1 MGLFSILSIDKR
13 RHLVKLLSYGLIG
26 VIGTLIHFS
35 ILVLLVEL
43 FHLEPVLSSSI
54 GFIVTVIVSFYLN
67 RRFTFR
73 TKSSNTTV
81 TFIKYTVVSC
91 SGFILNSAI
100 MYCSVHILSL
110 HYSIAQVI
118 VVVLLPISNFLLN
131 NYWTF
136 RESKEGL
143 EA

>member
-1 MGLFSILSIDKR
+1 MGIYSKLRLDKSHVLKLFLYGIIG
-13 RHLVKLLSYGLIG
+13 LV
-26 VIGTLIHFS
+26 GTLIHFS
-35 ILVLLVEL
+35 VLVLLVEL

-73 TKSSNTTV
+73 TKSNQTTV

-91 SGFILNSAI
+91 SGFILNSVI
-100 MYCSVHILSL
+100 MYGAVHILSL
-110 HYSIAQVI
+110 HYSIAQAI
-118 VVVLLPISNFLLN
+118 VVAVLPISNFLLN

-136 RESKEGL
+136 KESKEGL

>member
-1 MGLFSILSIDKR
+1 MGIFTKLSMDK
-13 RHLVKLLSYGLIG
+13 RHLVKLFSYGMIG
-26 VIGTLIHFS
+26 LVGTLIHFS
-35 ILVLLVEL
+35 VLVFLVEV
-43 FHLEPVLSSSI
+43 FHIEPVLSSSI

-73 TKSSNTTV
+73 TTSSKTTV
-81 TFIKYTVVSC
+81 AFIKYTVVSC
-91 SGFILNSAI
+91 LGFILNSVI
-100 MYCSVHILSL
+100 MYGSVHILSL

-131 NYWTF
+131 NFWTF
-136 RESKEGL
+136 RESKESL

>member
-1 MGLFSILSIDKR
+1 MRIYSKLFSYGIIG
-13 RHLVKLLSYGLIG
+13 LV
-26 VIGTLIHFS
+26 GTLTHFS

-43 FHLEPVLSSSI
+43 FHLEPVISSSI

-73 TKSSNTTV
+73 TKSNQTTT
-81 TFIKYTVVSC
+81 TFIKYSVVSC

-100 MYCSVHILSL
+100 MYSSVHIFSL
-110 HYSIAQVI
+110 HYSIAQAI
-118 VVVLLPISNFLLN
+118 VVVVLPISNFLLN
-131 NYWTF
+131 NFWTF

>member
-1 MGLFSILSIDKR
+1 MRIYSKLRLHKSHVAKLFSYGIIG
-13 RHLVKLLSYGLIG
+13 LV
-26 VIGTLIHFS
+26 GTLIHFS

-73 TKSSNTTV
+73 TKSNQTTA
-81 TFIKYTVVSC
+81 TFIKYSIVSC
-91 SGFILNSAI
+91 SGFILNSVI
-100 MYCSVHILSL
+100 MYSSVHILSL
-110 HYSIAQVI
+110 HYSIAQAIVVI
-118 VVVLLPISNFLLN
+118 VLPISNFLLN
-131 NYWTF
+131 NFWTF
-136 RESKEGL
+136 REPKEGL

>member
-1 MGLFSILSIDKR
+1 MGIFSTISRDKK
-13 RHLVKLLSYGLIG
+13 HLVKLFSYGIIG
-26 VIGTLIHFS
+26 LIGTLIHFS
-35 ILVLLVEL
+35 VLVFLVEL
-43 FHLEPVLSSSI
+43 FHFEPVLSSSI

-73 TKSSNTTV
+73 IKTSKTTV
-81 TFIKYTVVSC
+81 TFIKYTLVSC
-91 SGFILNSAI
+91 SGFILNSVI
-100 MYCSVHILSL
+100 MYFSVHMLSL
-110 HYSIAQVI
+110 HYSIGQAI
-118 VVVLLPISNFLLN
+118 VVVVLPISNILLN

>member
-1 MGLFSILSIDKR
+1 MGIFSMLSMDKKYLIKLFS
-13 RHLVKLLSYGLIG
+13 YGMIG
-26 VIGTLIHFS
+26 LIGTLIHFPVL
-35 ILVLLVEL
+35 ILMVEL
-43 FHLEPVLSSSI
+43 FHQDPVLSSSI

-73 TKSSNTTV
+73 TKSSKTTI

-91 SGFILNSAI
+91 SGFILNSVI
-100 MYCSVHILSL
+100 MYSSIHILSL
-110 HYSIAQVI
+110 HYTIGQAI

-131 NYWTF
+131 NFWTF

>member
-1 MGLFSILSIDKR
+1 MGRFNKLSMDEGQFFKLFS
-13 RHLVKLLSYGLIG
+13 YGMIG
-26 VIGTLIHFS
+26 ITGTLIHFS
-35 ILVLLVEL
+35 VLVLLVEL

-54 GFIVTVIVSFYLN
+54 GFIITIIVSFYLN

-73 TKSSNTTV
+73 ATSSKTTV

-91 SGFILNSAI
+91 SGFILNSVI
-100 MYCSVHILSL
+100 MYGSVHILSL
-110 HYSIAQVI
+110 HYSIAQAIVVI
-118 VVVLLPISNFLLN
+118 VLPISNFLLN

-136 RESKEGL
+136 RESKNGL